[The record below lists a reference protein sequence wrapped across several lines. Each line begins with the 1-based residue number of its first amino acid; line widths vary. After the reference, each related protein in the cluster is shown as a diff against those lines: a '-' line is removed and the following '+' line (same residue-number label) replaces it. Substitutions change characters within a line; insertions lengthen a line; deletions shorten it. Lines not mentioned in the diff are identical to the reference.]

1 MQKKSNIISKLV
13 LSTAT
18 AVMMAGF
25 VGQHDKASAEDV
37 KAIEF
42 KPEYDGVCI
51 DDKNVEYT
59 VTKESKGTA
68 DGEIGEV
75 TLSDGSNLKAST
87 FVVPE
92 NLKDADTATKIHN
105 VTAIGTEAFKDC
117 TKLESVDIPA
127 SVDTIDKNAFD
138 GCSNL
143 KVLHIA
149 GDNEHLDD
157 MKLDPKFLGSATLES
172 VYVDVENL
180 TPDAKAALTK
190 GISAGIIRENIKDLT
205 VGTVENVVSSITD
218 GEVKVDWATTAND
231 GAIDTYMILRKDHE
245 TGKIEAIGLV
255 KNEFGVDTE
264 FVDSTAEFGKS
275 YTYSVT
281 PYLRDKYF
289 ANHTAGELYTASKYD
304 SWGVVPGS
312 PVENTDDLTVNEKLI
327 NGIMHYYSDEGE
339 LFTPVQNKNLTCV
352 QGNNSKS
359 WYVLDNR
366 QNVYEKIDMA
376 TGTVDVN
383 GNYIP
388 DNGIGFVVREWDI
401 KEKDEANWDNLKLD
415 AVSKEDLAT
424 KEYRVFSLNVK
435 DANGDVPTPSLKSA
449 DDTTK
454 PESYAVYLE
463 LSKNMD
469 PNSVRVVI
477 PNDNGGLDYIYGDN
491 EGEIEIVKSLPASN
505 APKSE
510 YGFVK
515 IMMDS
520 AFPESEQPFI
530 LYADKLENSSSDE
543 TKSEDKKEESSKDA
557 NKTTG
562 SSTGSK
568 GYATGDVA
576 GFGMLHA
583 ACSMLAA
590 AGSTI
595 LGLFRKKK

>member
-13 LSTAT
+13 LSTA
-18 AVMMAGF
+18 AVAMGVGVAG
-25 VGQHDKASAEDV
+25 ATE
-37 KAIEF
+37 
-42 KPEYDGVCI
+42 KPEVQESAQIANFLATVDEEVTGIGTADKGVI
-51 DDKNVEYT
+51 YT
-59 VTKESKGTA
+59 VTKDGDAKEAEVSGCDKAAIVKNVVLESPIDTDK
-68 DGEIGEV
+68 IV
-75 TLSDGSNLKAST
+75 TGISS
-87 FVVPE
+87 
-92 NLKDADTATKIHN
+92 
-105 VTAIGTEAFKDC
+105 EAFKDC
-117 TKLESVDIPA
+117 TKIESVDIPA
-127 SVDTIDKNAFD
+127 SVDTIGKNAFD
-138 GCSNL
+138 DCSNL

-157 MKLDPKFLGSATLES
+157 MKLDSKFLGSAKLES

-218 GEVKVDWATTAND
+218 GEVKVDWTTTAND
-231 GAIDTYMILRKDHE
+231 GAIDTYMILRKDKE

-304 SWGVVPGS
+304 SWGVVPG
-312 PVENTDDLTVNEKLI
+312 VEVPNGKDLIVNEKLI

-352 QGNNSKS
+352 QGKDSKS

-366 QNVYEKIDMA
+366 QNVYPLTVTKEGQNA
-376 TGTVDVN
+376 GVTGQITGDSN
-383 GNYIP
+383 LY
-388 DNGIGFVVREWDI
+388 VREWNVG
-401 KEKDEANWDNLKLD
+401 DEDESVWDSLKLD
-415 AVSKEDLAT
+415 AISKDDLA
-424 KEYRVFSLNVK
+424 KKDYRVFSLNVK
-435 DANGDVPTPSLKSA
+435 NDATNEVVTPALKSA

-520 AFPESEQPFI
+520 AFPDSEQPFI
-530 LYADKLENSSSDE
+530 LYADKLENSSS
-543 TKSEDKKEESSKDA
+543 EDKKEESSKGA

-583 ACSMLAA
+583 AYSMLAA

>member
-13 LSTAT
+13 LSTA
-18 AVMMAGF
+18 AVAIGAG
-25 VGQHDKASAEDV
+25 VAGATE
-37 KAIEF
+37 
-42 KPEYDGVCI
+42 KPEVQESAQIANCLATVDEEVTGIGTADKGVI
-51 DDKNVEYT
+51 YT
-59 VTKESKGTA
+59 VTKDGDAKEAEVSECDKAAILKNVVLESPIDTDKV
-68 DGEIGEV
+68 V
-75 TLSDGSNLKAST
+75 TGISS
-87 FVVPE
+87 
-92 NLKDADTATKIHN
+92 
-105 VTAIGTEAFKDC
+105 EAFKDC
-117 TKLESVDIPA
+117 TKIESVDIPA

-218 GEVKVDWATTAND
+218 GEVKVDWTTTAND

-281 PYLRDKYF
+281 PYLRDPYF

-401 KEKDEANWDNLKLD
+401 NEKDEANWDNLKLD

-520 AFPESEQPFI
+520 AFPDSEQPFI
-530 LYADKLENSSSDE
+530 LYADKLENSSSEE
-543 TKSEDKKEESSKDA
+543 TKTEDKKEESSKDA

-583 ACSMLAA
+583 AYSMLAA